1 MQELRKDPVI
11 GRWVIISTERALRP
25 QDYIIDQEVST
36 TDKTHCPFEPGNEK
50 MTPPEILSYRLPT
63 TNKNEPGWW
72 LRVVPNKFPALR
84 VEGSLDKKG
93 IGMYD
98 LMNGVGAH
106 EIVIESPNH
115 SDEIST
121 MEEKQIEEIIW
132 AWRDRLLDLSK
143 DKRFKYIL
151 IFKNKGSQAGASL
164 EHPHSQII
172 ALPIIPIRVTQELNG
187 SKQYYEYKDRCV
199 FCDIVQQELD
209 ERERLVEENGEFISL
224 VPFAPRFPF
233 EICILAKKHESHFPE
248 ITRSGVVS
256 LTKVLK
262 KSLQRLKIALNDPP
276 YNLLIHTSPITEPHL
291 SYYHWHI
298 EIMPRL
304 TKVAGFEWGTGFY
317 INPTSPED
325 AASFLREVEL

>member
-11 GRWVIISTERALRP
+11 GRWVIISTERALKP
-25 QDYIIDQEVST
+25 QDYLVDKEISV

-50 MTPPEILSYRLPT
+50 MTPHEVLSYRLPA

-72 LRVVPNKFPALR
+72 VRVIPNKYPVLR
-84 VEGSLDKKG
+84 VEGNFNKRG
-93 IGMYD
+93 VGMYD
-98 LMNGVGAH
+98 QMNGVGAH
-106 EIVIESPNH
+106 EIVIESPSH
-115 SDEIST
+115 SDEMSN
-121 MEEKQIEEIIW
+121 MDEKQIEEIIW

-172 ALPIIPIRVTQELNG
+172 ALPIIPIRVTQELSG
-187 SKQYYEYKDRCV
+187 AKQYYEYKDRCV
-199 FCDIVQQELD
+199 FCDIVLQELD

-233 EICILAKKHESHFPE
+233 EISILPKKHESHFPE
-248 ITRSGVVS
+248 ITRSEVVS
-256 LTKVLK
+256 LAKVLK
-262 KSLQRLKIALNDPP
+262 KTLLRLKNALNDPP
-276 YNLLIHTSPITEPHL
+276 YNLIIHTSPIMEPLL

-298 EIMPRL
+298 ELMPRI
-304 TKVAGFEWGTGFY
+304 TKVAGFEWGSGIY
-317 INPTSPED
+317 INPTIPED
-325 AASFLREVEL
+325 AASFLREIEL

>member
-25 QDYIIDQEVST
+25 QDYIFDKEIST
-36 TDKTHCPFEPGNEK
+36 SDKTQCPFEPGNEK
-50 MTPPEILSYRLPT
+50 MTPNEVLSYRLPT

-72 LRVVPNKFPALR
+72 VRVIPNKYPALR
-84 VEGSLDKKG
+84 VEGNFDKRG
-93 IGMYD
+93 VGMYD
-98 LMNGVGAH
+98 QMNGVGAH
-106 EIVIESPNH
+106 EIVIESPSH

-121 MEEKQIEEIIW
+121 MDEKQIEEIIW

-172 ALPIIPIRVTQELNG
+172 ALPIIPIRVTQELSG

-233 EICILAKKHESHFPE
+233 EICILSKKHESHFPE
-248 ITRSGVVS
+248 ITRSEIAS
-256 LTKVLK
+256 LTKVFKKTLIRLK
-262 KSLQRLKIALNDPP
+262 KALNDPP
-276 YNLLIHTSPITEPHL
+276 YNLIIHTSPTMEPHL
-291 SYYHWHI
+291 CYYHWHI

>member
-1 MQELRKDPVI
+1 MQELRKDPII

-25 QDYIIDQEVST
+25 QDYIFDKEIST
-36 TDKTHCPFEPGNEK
+36 SGKTHCPFDQGNEK
-50 MTPPEILSYRLPT
+50 MTPNEVLSYRLPT
-63 TNKNEPGWW
+63 SSKNEPGWW
-72 LRVVPNKFPALR
+72 VRVIPNKYPALR
-84 VEGSLDKKG
+84 VEGNFDKRG
-93 IGMYD
+93 VGMYD
-98 LMNGVGAH
+98 QMNGVGAH

-115 SDEIST
+115 SDEISN
-121 MEEKQIEEIIW
+121 MDEKQIEEIIW

-209 ERERLVEENGEFISL
+209 DRERLVEENGDFISL

-233 EICILAKKHESHFPE
+233 EICILPKKHESYFPE
-248 ITRSGVVS
+248 ITKNAIVS

-262 KSLQRLKIALNDPP
+262 KTLLRLKKALNDPP
-276 YNLLIHTSPITEPHL
+276 YNLIIHTSPTMEPHL

>member
-1 MQELRKDPVI
+1 MQELRKDPII

-25 QDYIIDQEVST
+25 QDYIFDKEIST
-36 TDKTHCPFEPGNEK
+36 SGKTHCPFDQGNEK
-50 MTPPEILSYRLPT
+50 MTPNEVLSYRLPT
-63 TNKNEPGWW
+63 SSKNEPGWW
-72 LRVVPNKFPALR
+72 VRVIPNKYPALR
-84 VEGSLDKKG
+84 VEGNFDKRG
-93 IGMYD
+93 VGMYD
-98 LMNGVGAH
+98 QMNGVGAH

-115 SDEIST
+115 SDEISN
-121 MEEKQIEEIIW
+121 MDEKQIEEIIW

-209 ERERLVEENGEFISL
+209 ERERLVEENGDFISL

-233 EICILAKKHESHFPE
+233 EICILPKKHESYFPE
-248 ITRSGVVS
+248 ITKNAIVS

-262 KSLQRLKIALNDPP
+262 KTLLRLKKALNDPP
-276 YNLLIHTSPITEPHL
+276 YNLIIHTSPTMEPHL